1 MKTKHVRFMFSVV
14 LALWA
19 SALSAQAHWTCDIDA
34 FKHDMTVYYQLQ
46 KNGVEVPFADL
57 GNYELAA
64 FVGDECR
71 GVGEIQTQTVSEQTV
86 HYGYLR
92 VRSNAASGETV
103 SFKVYVKDANQEVP
117 IDAEANIA
125 FQSDEAVGKPSTPKA
140 LNISVFQLTVT
151 ADASKGSVTGAEVG
165 SYYRGTQVTVKANPV
180 TGYEFAAWSDEVT
193 DNPRTV
199 TMNGNVDLSVT
210 FTPVTYTITYGLG
223 GGELAAGDSNPENY
237 TIESENITLK
247 NPVRKGYTFMGWSGT
262 DISDGTMAVTIPKGK
277 TGNRIYTAQW
287 QVEVYPIS
295 YDLKG
300 GSVATANPTE
310 YTINT
315 ETFTLVNPTKSG
327 STFAGWTGTDITGA
341 NATVTIAKGS
351 IGERSYTATWLE
363 NAYSITYDLA
373 GGALPEG
380 KSNPAAYN
388 EESEDIPLVNPVREG
403 YTFKGWTRTGI
414 DEEPTLDVTI
424 PKGSSGKLSF
434 TAHWTVNQYQTTFV
448 LGNGQ
453 SDIIQSQTY
462 GSPLTV
468 PADPTRT
475 GYTFGGWD
483 KLIPQA
489 MPAEDL
495 VFTAKWTL
503 VTYTIN
509 YYLAGGSVETPNP
522 TEYNIES
529 DYITL
534 NNPTKEGYTFAG
546 WKGSD
551 IDGTSEKVT
560 ITKGATGDRTYTAT
574 WTVKQYTITFKLE
587 NGEDDMV
594 YTQNYGTAIVV
605 PDGLTK
611 EGYNFTGWDSEVPAT
626 VPAMDKTFTA
636 QWEAIE
642 YKIEYSLVGGTFNG
656 EYPTTYTVET
666 PDFPL
671 VNPTREGYDFIGW
684 IGEGLTEPTKN
695 VTIEKGNKTGN
706 LMYTAQW
713 AEKPAVMLGDVNG
726 DGKIDTVDLSL
737 LINKI
742 LGIEDPRFINEA
754 GDLNHDGNY
763 DTVDLSLLIN
773 LILNQ

>member
-92 VRSNAASGETV
+92 VRSNAESGETV

-117 IDAEANIA
+117 IDAEANIT
-125 FQSDEAVGKPSTPKA
+125 FQSDEAVGIPSTPKA

-151 ADASKGSVTGAEVG
+151 ADPSKGTVTGAEAG

-180 TGYEFAAWSDEVT
+180 TGYEFAAWSDEST
-193 DNPRTV
+193 DNPRTI
-199 TMNGNVDLSVT
+199 TMNGNITLSAE
-210 FTPVTYTITYGLG
+210 FTPVTYSITYGLG
-223 GGELAAGDSNPENY
+223 GGELAEGASNPDSY
-237 TIESENITLK
+237 TIEDDDITLK
-247 NPVRKGYTFMGWSGT
+247 NPVRRGYTFLGWSGT
-262 DISDGTMAVTIPKGK
+262 GISDGTTKVTIEKGS
-277 TGNRIYTAQW
+277 TGDRNYTAQW
-287 QVEVYPIS
+287 QEEVYPIR

-300 GSVATANPTE
+300 GSVATDNPTE

-315 ETFTLVNPTKSG
+315 ETFTLVNPTKLG
-327 STFAGWTGTDITGA
+327 STFAGWTGTDISDA

-363 NAYSITYDLA
+363 NAYSIIYDLA

-388 EESEDIPLVNPVREG
+388 EESEDIPLVNPEREG
-403 YTFKGWTRTGI
+403 YTFIGWTGTGLG
-414 DEEPTLDVTI
+414 DEPKMDVTI
-424 PKGSSGKLSF
+424 TKGSSGNLGF
-434 TAHWTVNQYQTTFV
+434 TAHWTVKQYQTTFV

-453 SDIIQSQTY
+453 TEIVQSQTY

-475 GYTFGGWD
+475 GYNFLGWD
-483 KLIPQA
+483 KPIPA
-489 MPAEDL
+489 KMPAEDL
-495 VFTAKWTL
+495 VFTAKWEL
-503 VTYTIN
+503 VTYTITCN
-509 YYLAGGSVETPNP
+509 LAGGSVETPNP
-522 TEYNIES
+522 TEYTFES
-529 DYITL
+529 GAITL
-534 NNPTKEGYTFAG
+534 TNPTREGYTFAG
-546 WKGSD
+546 WKGD
-551 IDGTSEKVT
+551 VPDGTMAVT
-560 ITKGATGDRTYTAT
+560 IDKGNTGDRTYTAT

-587 NGEDDMV
+587 NGEDDIV

-626 VPAMDKTFTA
+626 VPAEDKTFTA
-636 QWEAIE
+636 QWKAIE
-642 YKIEYSLVGGTFNG
+642 YKIEYSLVGGTLNG
-656 EYPTTYTVET
+656 EYPTTYTIET
-666 PDFPL
+666 ETFTL

-684 IGEGLTEPTKN
+684 IGEGLTEPTKT
-695 VTIEKGNKTGN
+695 VTIAKGSKTGN

-713 AEKPAVMLGDVNG
+713 IEKPAFILGDVNG
-726 DGKIDTVDLSL
+726 DGIVTNSDVIALVRFVLKIGNATIIETAAD
-737 LINKI
+737 INGDGQITNSDVIALVRKV
-742 LGIEDPRFINEA
+742 LNIN
-754 GDLNHDGNY
+754 
-763 DTVDLSLLIN
+763 
-773 LILNQ
+773 